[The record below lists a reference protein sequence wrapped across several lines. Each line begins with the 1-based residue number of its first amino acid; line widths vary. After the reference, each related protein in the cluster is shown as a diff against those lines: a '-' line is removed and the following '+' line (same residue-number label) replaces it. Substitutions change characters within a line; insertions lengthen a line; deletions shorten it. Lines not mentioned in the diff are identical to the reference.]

1 MEKVKKSLI
10 INLIIVLLVTV
21 GCFLTF
27 NGIRFMSNSTIY
39 DVNGLSMFKF
49 FTIDSNILIGIGSFV
64 FIIYEILLMKNKT
77 NKIPN
82 FVFILK
88 SSGVVS
94 VVLTFVVTLFFLAP
108 TSKSGFFSLYLNS
121 NLFFHF
127 IIPILSV
134 ISFVFYEGFESK
146 SINILHSTIPMMI
159 YSLFYL
165 INVLLNTNGSV
176 ITTQYDFYNFLGG
189 NIYRALYV
197 MPIIFLITYIM
208 SYIIL
213 KINKNILNN

>member
-10 INLIIVLLVTV
+10 INLIIVLLVTI
-21 GCFLTF
+21 GCILTF
-27 NGIRFMSNSTIY
+27 NGIHFMSNSTIY

-49 FTIDSNILIGIGSFV
+49 FTIDSNILIGIASFV
-64 FIIYEILLMKNKT
+64 FIIYEILLIKNKI

-82 FVFILK
+82 FVYILK

-94 VVLTFVVTLFFLAP
+94 VALTFVVTLFFLAP

-127 IIPILSV
+127 IVPVLSV
-134 ISFVFYEGFESK
+134 ISFVLYEGFESK

>member
-1 MEKVKKSLI
+1 
-10 INLIIVLLVTV
+10 
-21 GCFLTF
+21 
-27 NGIRFMSNSTIY
+27 MSNSTIY